1 MVRTSP
7 TRGALPDPAPVDVS
21 ILLARLDVIVDRLEG
36 VYERL
41 RPYLE
46 AQQGREM
53 TPMKRDGHG

>member
-1 MVRTSP
+1 M
-7 TRGALPDPAPVDVS
+7 DVN

-46 AQQGREM
+46 AQSGRVMEP
-53 TPMKRDGHG
+53 TKRDGHA